1 MTPIE
6 EITLDDLKALVEK
19 SECYH
24 YGLIVIE
31 YDGGEYAIA
40 MDDEEADSACKEYIT
55 GALWAFNEF
64 FLTEMTGIDLKVFV
78 ALSQSNL
85 CEAANDAILAL
96 VEKTCGIDE
105 LVAAAIDADGR
116 GHFLACWDGEELELD
131 CGAYAYRYN

>member
-6 EITLDDLKALVEK
+6 EITLDELKALVEK
-19 SECYH
+19 SEYDQ
-24 YGLIVIE
+24 YGLTVIE

-40 MDDEEADSACKEYIT
+40 MNDEEADSACKEYIT
-55 GALWAFNEF
+55 DTLWAFNEF

-85 CEAANDAILAL
+85 CEGANDAVLAL

-116 GHFLACWDGEELELD
+116 GHFLSPYDGEEIELD
-131 CGAYAYRYN
+131 CGAYAYRIN